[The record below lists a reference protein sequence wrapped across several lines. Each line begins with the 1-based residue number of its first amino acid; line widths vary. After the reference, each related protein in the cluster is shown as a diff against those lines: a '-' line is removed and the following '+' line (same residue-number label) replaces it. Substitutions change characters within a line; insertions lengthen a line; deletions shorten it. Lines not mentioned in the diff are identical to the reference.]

1 MKNDET
7 IVVKKKHL
15 DRIVDCV
22 HRINGSLS
30 KLKEIQ
36 KKELN
41 DFEIGFIVGDVKEE
55 ITTIAT
61 EIHYIIDVTID
72 GEELGTEP
80 LYYAIELVAE
90 RRDELKS
97 IISKELNDIR
107 KGFYL
112 GKIHQILNES
122 VGILK
127 EYDKSK

>member
-61 EIHYIIDVTID
+61 EIHYIIDATID

-80 LYYAIELVAE
+80 LYYAIELVAD
-90 RRDELKS
+90 RRDALKH
-97 IISKELNDIR
+97 ISKELNDIN

-112 GKIHQILNES
+112 GITHQMLNES

-127 EYDKSK
+127 EYDKRK